1 MSAAARTTVAVLTY
15 RRPGLL
21 RALLPEL
28 LGQAAEVRTEW
39 GPVRVLVVDNDP
51 EATGRPVVAERSG
64 EAAPGVSLVHVHEP
78 APGIAAGRNRALAE
92 AADSELLV
100 FIDDDE
106 LPSPGWLASL
116 LRTREET
123 GAAAVAGTV
132 TSRFPSPL
140 PEWIA
145 AGGFFER
152 RRLRTGTPIDVA
164 ATNNLALHLPQVRA
178 AGLAFDARFGLT
190 GGEDTLF
197 TRQLAASGARM
208 VWCAEAVVTDL
219 VPLERATP
227 RWVVRRAFSSGNSVT
242 RVDLALAAST
252 RARCAARLRG
262 TFRGGARVLGGGLRW
277 AGGWLV
283 RDLSHRA
290 RGVRSLARGAGM
302 LAGALGHRYRE
313 YAGGPSAR

>member
-1 MSAAARTTVAVLTY
+1 MTAARTTVAVLTY
-15 RRPGLL
+15 RRPELL
-21 RALLPEL
+21 RELLPEL
-28 LGQAAEVRTEW
+28 LAQAADVRDEW

-51 EATGRPVVAERSG
+51 EASGRPVVAERA
-64 EAAPGVSLVHVHEP
+64 EEPVPGVSLVHVHEP
-78 APGIAAGRNRALAE
+78 TPGIAAGRNRALAE

-100 FIDDDE
+100 FVDDDE
-106 LPSPGWLASL
+106 LPSPGWLGSL

-132 TSRFPSPL
+132 TSRFPGPL
-140 PEWIA
+140 PAWIV

-164 ATNNLALHLPQVRA
+164 ATNNLVLHLPHVRA
-178 AGLAFDARFGLT
+178 AGLSFDARFGLT

-197 TRQLAASGARM
+197 TRQLAASGAPM

-242 RVDLALAAST
+242 RVDLALASST

-262 TFRGGARVLGGGLRW
+262 TLRGGARVLGGGARW
-277 AGGWLV
+277 AGGVLV
-283 RDLSHRA
+283 RDLTHRA

-302 LAGALGHRYRE
+302 VAGALGHGYQE
-313 YAGGPSAR
+313 YAGGPSAG

>member
-1 MSAAARTTVAVLTY
+1 MSEAARTTVAVLTY

-28 LGQAAEVRTEW
+28 LDQAADVCPVW

-51 EATGRPVVAERSG
+51 EAAGRPVVAERSA
-64 EAAPGVSLVHVHEP
+64 EAAPDVSLVHVHEDT
-78 APGIAAGRNRALAE
+78 PGIAAGRNRALAE

-106 LPSPGWLASL
+106 LPSPGWLAHL

-123 GAAAVAGTV
+123 DAAAVAGTV
-132 TSRFPSPL
+132 TSRFPGPL
-140 PEWIA
+140 PEWIS

-227 RWVVRRAFSSGNSVT
+227 RWVMRRAFSSGNSVT
-242 RVDLALAAST
+242 RVDLAMAPTT
-252 RARCAARLRG
+252 RARCAAGLRG
-262 TFRGGARVLGGGLRW
+262 TLRGGARVLGGGARW
-277 AGGWLV
+277 AGGLLV
-283 RDLSHRA
+283 RDPTHRA
-290 RGVRSLARGAGM
+290 RGARSLARGAGM
-302 LAGALGHRYRE
+302 LAGALGHGYQE
-313 YAGGPSAR
+313 YGGGSTG

>member
-15 RRPGLL
+15 RRPELL
-21 RALLPEL
+21 RALLPDL
-28 LGQAAEVRTEW
+28 LDQAAGVTRDW

-51 EATGRPVVAERSG
+51 AAAGRPVVAERSA
-64 EAAPGVSLVHVHEP
+64 EAAPDVSLVHVHETV
-78 APGIAAGRNRALAE
+78 PGIAAGRNRALAE
-92 AADSELLV
+92 SADSELLV

-106 LPSPGWLASL
+106 LPSPGWLAHL

-132 TSRFPSPL
+132 TSRFPAPL
-140 PEWIA
+140 SEWIV

-164 ATNNLALHLPQVRA
+164 ATNNLVLHLPQVRA

-197 TRQLAASGARM
+197 TRQLAASGALM

-219 VPLERATP
+219 VPLERATA
-227 RWVVRRAFSSGNSVT
+227 RWVVRRAFSSGNSMI
-242 RVDLALAAST
+242 RVDVALATSART
-252 RARCAARLRG
+252 RCAARLRG
-262 TFRGGARVLGGGLRW
+262 ALRGGARVLGGGARW

-283 RDLSHRA
+283 RDLAHRA

-302 LAGALGHRYRE
+302 LAGALGHGYRE

>member
-1 MSAAARTTVAVLTY
+1 MTPGARTTVAVLTY
-15 RRPGLL
+15 RRPELL
-21 RALLPEL
+21 RVLLPEL
-28 LGQAAEVRTEW
+28 LTQAAEASPCW

-51 EATGRPVVAERSG
+51 GATGRAVVAERSA
-64 EAAPGVSLVHVHEP
+64 ETAPGVSLLHVHETT
-78 APGIAAGRNRALAE
+78 PGIAAGRNRALAE

-106 LPSPGWLASL
+106 LPSPGWLAHL

-132 TSRFPSPL
+132 TSRFPAPL
-140 PEWIA
+140 PEWIE
-145 AGGFFER
+145 AGGFFAR
-152 RRLRTGTPIDVA
+152 RRMPTGTPIQVA

-178 AGLAFDARFGLT
+178 AGLAFDPRFGLT

-219 VPLERATP
+219 VSLERATP

-242 RVDLALAAST
+242 RVDLALARST
-252 RARCAARLRG
+252 RARCAARLHGTLRG
-262 TFRGGARVLGGGLRW
+262 SVRVLGGAARW
-277 AGGWLV
+277 AGGLLLL
-283 RDLSHRA
+283 DTGHRA

-302 LAGALGHRYRE
+302 VAGALGHGYQE
-313 YAGGPSAR
+313 YAAGPGA